1 MSCTSSEID
10 HSNHRCR
17 AERRILNLLG
27 PAEVTVRQVALTAC
41 CGWSTVIGGSLARSR
56 TKVLK
61 NGGAGR
67 WLGSMYSQRPG
78 AYAQIM
84 TTPAPEPDL
93 TLASV
98 SEAADESMAAAEQT
112 LNSELAAVGSD
123 PPDVADMIQIQYDA
137 ANYTVAGQT
146 VSAIMKDESET
157 LKDVIDR
164 IG

>member
-1 MSCTSSEID
+1 
-10 HSNHRCR
+10 
-17 AERRILNLLG
+17 
-27 PAEVTVRQVALTAC
+27 
-41 CGWSTVIGGSLARSR
+41 
-56 TKVLK
+56 
-61 NGGAGR
+61 
-67 WLGSMYSQRPG
+67 MYSQRPG